1 MGKGSSDTTT
11 STSPW
16 SGLQPYLSTG
26 FEAAFNDVLNNPLE
40 FFPNSTVTPFS
51 PETEYGLGAMTNR
64 AAMGSPLNPAAQGQV
79 MDTLSGKYLTGGEG
93 YDAYLDS
100 VMSDVRPQVD
110 SQFAAGG
117 RTGSGMHSES
127 LGRGLG
133 RGMAPLYNAERGRMM
148 QASGMAPQLARED
161 YYDIDRL
168 MGVGAKREDLYSR
181 ELGDQMARWDF
192 AQNEPGNR
200 ISQYMGLLQG
210 GAPYSTSTTK
220 GGGGGKSGGQTAL
233 GALGGATSIAGLG
246 GPGGFNWWGSGT

>member
-26 FEAAFNDVLNNPLE
+26 FEAALGDVLNNPLE

-51 PETEYGLGAMTNR
+51 QETEYGLGAMTNR
-64 AAMGSPLNPAAQGQV
+64 AGQGSPLNPAAQGQV
-79 MDTLSGKYLTGGEG
+79 MDTMSGKYLTGGEG

-148 QASGMAPQLARED
+148 QASAMAPQLARED

-181 ELGDQMARWDF
+181 QLGDQMARWDF
-192 AQNEPGNR
+192 SQQEPGAR
-200 ISQYMGLLQG
+200 IGQYMGLLQSG
-210 GAPYSTSTTK
+210 LPFGTQKTS
-220 GGGGGKSGGQTAL
+220 GGGGGKGAAETGL
-233 GALGGATSIAGLG
+233 GVAGAGASLAGMG
-246 GPGGFNWWGSGT
+246 GPGGFGWWGA